1 MKVKII
7 ISAII
12 FYAGII
18 TSSFSQSDLR
28 HGYVITLENDTIN
41 GQLDYRSNLN
51 NYKSCVFIGEQE
63 GRKYYPHEIKG
74 FGYYNDKFY
83 ASQIIEGS
91 FVEALVIGDIS
102 LYKSKDKYHLK
113 KDTSIYDLES
123 IHEKVRIDGKVY
135 LRENNTWRGI
145 ISYLIGDCINNTNNV
160 VSNIDLNEK
169 SLTRLIVQY
178 NQCKDSEFKE
188 YKVKKPWIKYDF
200 GATVGLS
207 RSEIRITKYSET
219 FLYLDDLYSSIDPS
233 IGVLFGFSSPRIK
246 EKIAFQGEIH
256 YIKSSY
262 SSLVVINNVSSTEY
276 HDTYI
281 DLRTLS
287 MPLSLKYSFPEKKY
301 GLYLQGGINYD
312 YHLSAS
318 SRLMTEIVT
327 GNLVNTSAERS
338 AIEIKNNQIGYWGGI
353 GIQKSYQKFK
363 ASLAVRYFEMSVLNR
378 PGYGYFMANNRR
390 IVINLIL
397 LKK

>member
-1 MKVKII
+1 MKNKILFV
-7 ISAII
+7 II
-12 FYAGII
+12 FFVAIAKV
-18 TSSFSQSDLR
+18 SFSQSDLR
-28 HGYVITLENDTIN
+28 LGYIITLENDTIN

-74 FGYYNDKFY
+74 FGYYNDKFF

-123 IHEKVRIDGKVY
+123 IHEKVRIDGKLY

-145 ISYLIGDCINNTNNV
+145 TSYLIGDCINNTNSV

-169 SLTRLIVQY
+169 SLTRLIVKY

-188 YKVKKPWIKYDF
+188 YKVKKPWLKYDF

-207 RSEIRITKYSET
+207 RSEIRITKFSEKS
-219 FLYLDDLYSSIDPS
+219 YMDDLYSSIDPS
-233 IGVLFGFSSPRIK
+233 LGVLFGFSSPRIK

-312 YHLSAS
+312 YHLSS
-318 SRLMTEIVT
+318 SSKLMTEIVT
-327 GNLVNTSAERS
+327 GNIVNTSPERS
-338 AIEIKNNQIGYWGGI
+338 ALKISNDQIGYWGGI
-353 GIQKSYQKFK
+353 GILKSYQKFK
-363 ASLAVRYFEMSVLNR
+363 ASLAVRYFEMSALNR
-378 PGYGYFMANNRR
+378 PGYGYFMAYNRR